1 MPKRRL
7 TLSVSLPSYRHP
19 RNEWRRLIHQ
29 AAQDAQAARN
39 VHYLASDKLEVH
51 VTLNLSPSA
60 ALHHDVDNRLKDI
73 LDALQGRAGGSQRP
87 FTLWSLLCPMT
98 ARSTEC
104 QSRSRPE
111 PIGSGLAG
119 RSPFGSSD
127 AGEAFEA
134 PPNNSMEPT
143 RPAGC

>member
-73 LDALQGRAGGSQRP
+73 LDALQGRAGGSKALHTLEPIVPNDSQIYRVSIEKSPRADRKRP
-87 FTLWSLLCPMT
+87 RGQITLRKLRRRRSL
-98 ARSTEC
+98 RST
-104 QSRSRPE
+104 
-111 PIGSGLAG
+111 A
-119 RSPFGSSD
+119 
-127 AGEAFEA
+127 
-134 PPNNSMEPT
+134 
-143 RPAGC
+143 